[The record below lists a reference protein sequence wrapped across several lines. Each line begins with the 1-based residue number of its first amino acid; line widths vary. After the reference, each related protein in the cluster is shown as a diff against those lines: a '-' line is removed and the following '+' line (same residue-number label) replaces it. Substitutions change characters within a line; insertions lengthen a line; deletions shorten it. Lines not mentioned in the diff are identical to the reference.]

1 MCSSSYQAL
10 NSSSM
15 AGGGS
20 VIVSSSPLLDIGDP
34 SFLESIGTI
43 GDALREGAALLG
55 ELDRDPGR
63 HHAEDRPRDLLDHQR
78 RQAFRGLVEQ
88 DGAGI
93 AGQAA
98 RDAQHLLLA
107 AGKRSGA

>member
-10 NSSSM
+10 NSSSI

-20 VIVSSSPLLDIGDP
+20 VMVSSSPLCAIGDP

-43 GDALREGAALLG
+43 GDAPCESAALFRQ
-55 ELDRDPGR
+55 EHR
-63 HHAEDRPRDLLDHQR
+63 HAGGLQLEDRARHLVDDY
-78 RQAFRGLVEQ
+78 RGEALGWLVEE
-88 DGAGI
+88 DRARV

-98 RDAQHLLLA
+98 GDA
-107 AGKRSGA
+107 